1 MITVNVLLSG
11 RLKLDGYGQG
21 CSTSQDGSLRLTLA
35 EGSTLQEVIQG
46 TGVPSEKVTM
56 TMVNG
61 CRRPVG
67 TGLRSG
73 DRVVLIPADVA
84 VLWRAFHMQN
94 LGMGVGFDS

>member
-21 CSTSQDGSLRLTLA
+21 CSTGHDGTHRLTLQ
-35 EGSTLQEVIQG
+35 EGSTLREVIHG
-46 TGVPSEKVTM
+46 MGVPPEKVTM

-61 CRRPVG
+61 CQRPVG
-67 TGLRSG
+67 SDLTSG

-84 VLWRAFHMQN
+84 ILWRAFHLQN

>member
-1 MITVNVLLSG
+1 MMTVNVLLSG
-11 RLKLDGYGQG
+11 KLKLDGYGQG
-21 CSTSQDGSLRLTLA
+21 CPTAHDGTLRLDLE
-35 EGSTLQEVIQG
+35 EGSTLHEVIQG
-46 TGVPSEKVTM
+46 MGVPPEKVTM

-67 TGLRSG
+67 SDLRSG

-84 VLWRAFHMQN
+84 ALWSNFHMQN